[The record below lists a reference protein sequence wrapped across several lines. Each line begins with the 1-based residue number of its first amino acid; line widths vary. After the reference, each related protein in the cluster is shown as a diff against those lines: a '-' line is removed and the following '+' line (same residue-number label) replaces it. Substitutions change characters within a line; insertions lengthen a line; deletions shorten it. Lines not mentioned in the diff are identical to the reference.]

1 MMLEYR
7 HMKSVAIFVA
17 PGFEEIE
24 FSAPLDILRRLSVR
38 VVTVGVAGNEV
49 AGGQELTVKTN
60 TTLNGFNLDE
70 FDGIILPGGG
80 GAWVMR
86 DMPQILDIVRAAYSS
101 GKLVAAICAAPM
113 VLARAGVAKSK
124 NVTAYP
130 MEEVYNELKEST
142 ITENPVTVD
151 GNLLT
156 AYGPGAAMAFGYAIG
171 EYLGLGDEVA
181 GLKKGMMYTE

>member
-1 MMLEYR
+1 MLECQG
-7 HMKSVAIFVA
+7 MKSVAIFVA

-24 FSAPLDILRRLSVR
+24 FAAPLDILRRLNVR
-38 VVTVGVAGNEV
+38 AVTVGVDGNEI
-49 AGGQELTVKTN
+49 AGAHGLIVKTDSS
-60 TTLNGFNLDE
+60 LDAFKLDD

-80 GAWVMR
+80 GAWVLR
-86 DMPQILDIVRAAYSS
+86 DNPQILDIIKAACSS

-113 VLARAGVAKSK
+113 ALSRAGVAKGK
-124 NVTAYP
+124 NITAYP
-130 MEEVYNELKEST
+130 MQEVYDELKDST
-142 ITENPVTVD
+142 ITEMPVTLD

-171 EYLGLGDEVA
+171 EYLGLASEVV